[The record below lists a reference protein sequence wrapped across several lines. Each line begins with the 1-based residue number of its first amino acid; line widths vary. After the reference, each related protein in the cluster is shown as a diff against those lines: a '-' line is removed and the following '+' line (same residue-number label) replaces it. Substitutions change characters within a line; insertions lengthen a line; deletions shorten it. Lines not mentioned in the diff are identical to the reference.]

1 MNSPA
6 GCRLMAHQR
15 SVAAHMRTYDQLPA
29 EIRRTLAEPR
39 SNFCPLCARDA
50 WRRYGT
56 ELAVRLVA
64 ESERD
69 ASVGH

>member
-1 MNSPA
+1 MNSS
-6 GCRLMAHQR
+6 GTCRLKAHQR
-15 SVAAHMRTYDQLPA
+15 PRTTHMRAYDALPA
-29 EIRRTLAEPR
+29 ELRRALAEAR
-39 SNFCPLCARDA
+39 SNLCPLCARDV

-56 ELAVRLVA
+56 ELAVQLVI

>member
-1 MNSPA
+1 MNSQ
-6 GCRLMAHQR
+6 GTCRLKAHHR
-15 SVAAHMRTYDQLPA
+15 PVAAHMRAYDQLPA
-29 EIRRTLAEPR
+29 EIRRALAEAR

-56 ELAVRLVA
+56 ALAVRLVA